1 MNMCYMAMCKNLP
14 GSFECYCE
22 DGYVMDGSKEG
33 SNFEGLVY
41 EFKSRHR
48 PFFLT
53 LFECVDK
60 NECNDNTCLDK
71 SSKCVNIPGSFYCSC
86 VDGFEKNSTGIC
98 VPATCTKKSCS
109 HNAYCS
115 NDKCTCLPGWT
126 GNGIF
131 CERTLGW
138 CKVKK
143 IFTMIN
149 K

>member
-1 MNMCYMAMCKNLP
+1 MLLWRWLCNGWLK
-14 GSFECYCE
+14 G
-22 DGYVMDGSKEG
+22 G
-33 SNFEGLVY
+33 
-41 EFKSRHR
+41 FKFWRFSLRVQIST
-48 PFFLT
+48 PTIFLT

-60 NECNDNTCLDK
+60 NECDDNTCLDK